1 MQVSPLRSSRL
12 VIATFALSC
21 SAAIAGVAAVGAASA
36 VKIPFVVA
44 LTTVSRWRF
53 LARYLDA
60 MSGAVVPHHYF
71 DHVGERPVFTCWE
84 C

>member
-1 MQVSPLRSSRL
+1 MFANNLSKSSRT
-12 VIATFALSC
+12 IDSRHCWATSWVT
-21 SAAIAGVAAVGAASA
+21 AAGAASA
-36 VKIPFVVA
+36 VKISFVVA